1 MKEGLRKFLIVFILV
16 IFVGYLLVTGIG
28 DLINKKDVYT
38 VRLDECV
45 EALAIEHS
53 INGLIPVGTDHY
65 YVGVNDETG
74 EACYIKAS
82 KGWYKKNFDG
92 NGYSNTSGGL
102 TITSLAKKA
111 SDYEVE
117 KELVARAE
125 QLEGLDFTIPANYS
139 LELDYKF
146 NAICK
151 LALLVIAGILAF
163 VGVKIVRNNG
173 NIKSG
178 AGKAYLVACVIF
190 LILLLKVIL

>member
-1 MKEGLRKFLIVFILV
+1 MREGLRKFLIVFILV

-28 DLINKKDVYT
+28 DLINKKDIYT
-38 VRLDECV
+38 VRIDECV

-65 YVGVNDETG
+65 YVGVNDETE

-82 KGWYKKNFDG
+82 KRWYNKNFDG
-92 NGYSNTSGGL
+92 NGYSLTPGGL

-111 SDYEVE
+111 SDYDVE

-125 QLEGLDFTIPANYS
+125 QLEGAEFAIPVNYS

-151 LALLVIAGILAF
+151 LALLVIAGVLAF
-163 VGVKIVRNNG
+163 VGVKIVRNSG
-173 NIKSG
+173 NVKSG

-190 LILLLKVIL
+190 LILLLKIII

>member
-1 MKEGLRKFLIVFILV
+1 M
-16 IFVGYLLVTGIG
+16 
-28 DLINKKDVYT
+28 
-38 VRLDECV
+38 

-65 YVGVNDETG
+65 YVGVNDEAG

-82 KGWYKKNFDG
+82 KRWYNKNFDG
-92 NGYSNTSGGL
+92 NGYSLTPGGL

-111 SDYEVE
+111 GDYEVE

-125 QLEGLDFTIPANYS
+125 QMEGLEFTIPANYS
-139 LELDYKF
+139 LELDYRF

-151 LALLVIAGILAF
+151 LALLVIAGVLAF

-173 NIKSG
+173 NVKSG
-178 AGKAYLVACVIF
+178 AGKIYLVACLIF
-190 LILLLKVIL
+190 LVLLLKVII